1 MATAHI
7 VGAGLAGLSAAVRL
21 AERGWAVRLH
31 EAAPQAGGRCR
42 SYFDD
47 ALGCRID
54 NGNHL
59 LLSGNRSAMAYL
71 AAIGAADTLAGP
83 ARAEIPFVD
92 LADGRRWTVRPN
104 AGPVPWWPFAHHRRA
119 PGTGAADYL
128 AGLRLRRAGDATVS
142 ALFADRP
149 AGFRAFWEPL
159 AVAVLNTEPE
169 AAAARLLWPVMTE
182 ILARGEA
189 ASRPRV
195 AAIGLSES
203 FVDPALAHLAARG
216 GSIGYGRRLR
226 ALGIEGGRVAA
237 LEFADRIDLAPG
249 DAVVLAVP
257 PWIAAELLP
266 GLVVPGEFRP
276 IVNAH
281 FRLDRPATLPGG
293 HVLLGVLGAATQ
305 WIFARGDVLSVTI
318 SAATHHVDAPAETLA
333 PLLWREVCAAAGL
346 ADAGGAPP
354 PLPRWRIVK
363 EKRATMAQTPAQL
376 ARRPQARTALANLAL
391 AGDWTDTG
399 LPATIEGAI
408 RSGEM
413 APAVLGGG

>member
-1 MATAHI
+1 MARAHI

-21 AERGWAVRLH
+21 VERGWHVRLH

-71 AAIGAADTLAGP
+71 ATIGAAETLAGP
-83 ARAEIPFVD
+83 AAAEIPFVD
-92 LADGRRWTVRPN
+92 LAGGRRWSIRPN
-104 AGPVPWWPFAHHRRA
+104 AGPVPWWPFAAGRRA
-119 PGTGAADYL
+119 PGTTARDYL
-128 AGLRLRRAGDATVS
+128 AGLRLRRAGDRTV
-142 ALFADRP
+142 AAVFADRP

-159 AVAVLNTEPE
+159 AVAVLNTEAE

-195 AAIGLSES
+195 ARDGLSES
-203 FVDPALAHLAARG
+203 FVDPALAWLARRG
-216 GSIGYGRRLR
+216 GEIGYGRRLR
-226 ALGIEGGRVAA
+226 ALGIEAGRVATLDFGAERVA
-237 LEFADRIDLAPG
+237 LAGG

-257 PWIAAELLP
+257 AWQAAELVP
-266 GLVVPGEFRP
+266 GLTAPAEFRP

-281 FRLDRPATLPGG
+281 FRLDRPATLLGG
-293 HVLLGVLGAATQ
+293 HALLGVLGAATQ
-305 WIFARGDVLSVTI
+305 WIFARADILSVTI
-318 SAATHHVDAPAETLA
+318 SAARREVEVPAETLA
-333 PLLWREVCAAAGL
+333 PMLWREVAAAAELG
-346 ADAGGAPP
+346 DQ
-354 PLPRWRIVK
+354 PLPRWRVVK
-363 EKRATMAQTPAQL
+363 EKRATFAQTPAEL
-376 ARRPQARTALANLAL
+376 ARRPPARTEMPNLVL
-391 AGDWTDTG
+391 AGDATDTG

-408 RSGEM
+408 RSGEIAAGLLGA
-413 APAVLGGG
+413 APR